1 MSIWDSFLLGL
12 IQGLTEFLPI
22 SSSGHLTLFGAW
34 LGASAGEGD
43 PYRFFVV
50 ATHFGTLLAILLY
63 YRRDLG
69 ELLAAF
75 FRSLGR
81 GLRPL
86 EKDIPRMKMIAII
99 VAGTVPAVIVGL
111 TLDDTLERLFTE
123 PLPAAI
129 FLTVTGF
136 ILLSTKWTGPK
147 AEGQVGWRSGL
158 LTGVAQ
164 AFAIL
169 PGISRSGST
178 ISMALAAGIER
189 KEAARFAFILAIPA
203 LMGAALFDT
212 LKIESLASVDWPV
225 ILVGTV
231 TAFVSGYLSLVWLIR
246 LLARQSFWKF
256 AFYCWGLSLFALL
269 MIATG
274 HLG

>member
-1 MSIWDSFLLGL
+1 MTIWESFILGL
-12 IQGLTEFLPI
+12 IQGLTEFLPV

-34 LGASAGEGD
+34 LDVSGGEGD

-69 ELLAAF
+69 ELIAAF
-75 FRSLGR
+75 FRTLGR
-81 GLRPL
+81 GGRPL
-86 EKDIPRMKMIAII
+86 ELDIPRLKLIGII
-99 VAGTVPAVIVGL
+99 LAGTVPAVIVGL

-129 FLTVTGF
+129 FLTITGF

-147 AEGQVGWRSGL
+147 AKNEVGWRSGL
-158 LTGVAQ
+158 LTGLAQ

-178 ISMALAAGIER
+178 ISMALAAGVDR
-189 KEAARFAFILAIPA
+189 REAARFAFLLAIPA
-203 LMGAALFDT
+203 LVGAALFDT
-212 LKIESLASVDWPV
+212 LKIESLAAVDWPV
-225 ILVGTV
+225 ILVGMV
-231 TAFVSGYLSLVWLIR
+231 TAFVSGFFALVWLIR
-246 LLARQSFWKF
+246 LLAKQSFWKF
-256 AFYCWGLSLFALL
+256 AFYCWGLSALAL
-269 MIATG
+269 VMIFTG
-274 HLG
+274 KL